1 MAEEGP
7 DGSRSFTNFDDSV
20 SFLGH
25 QMRSEMLDDSFKN
38 VRFVQDQSEELSKLR
53 IDNFNLRLLCHKY
66 EEVFKRGQIENA
78 GLRIYD
84 LEQEH
89 MKIRGQLGR
98 ASRIL
103 SSLRHENEGL
113 KKDNDELSEKLE
125 SCDIEWRK
133 KYDSLLFD
141 FQELKSSER
150 RAESR
155 CEVIENESFRLENA
169 KNAEMSTLQ
178 QKLTSAESKITLLEA
193 ELAELRSKENI
204 SVDRLSGFLGEEDKE
219 NVDLSGLLDPLL
231 SPLKMSRSTLLRRIS
246 AAQEML
252 KLLKSNCDSL
262 SVDLSNCKQELSVSK
277 TKFHLILEQ
286 YENEKAA
293 HLRDLEQR
301 DELERNLHDRISD
314 LLRDCNDKEYLNDEL
329 TRELKQMKEFDARI
343 KEEHMR
349 QLNKLHAVSFS
360 TFLEFIYLD
369 PIQRF

>member
-1 MAEEGP
+1 
-7 DGSRSFTNFDDSV
+7 
-20 SFLGH
+20 
-25 QMRSEMLDDSFKN
+25 
-38 VRFVQDQSEELSKLR
+38 
-53 IDNFNLRLLCHKY
+53 
-66 EEVFKRGQIENA
+66 
-78 GLRIYD
+78 
-84 LEQEH
+84 
-89 MKIRGQLGR
+89 
-98 ASRIL
+98 
-103 SSLRHENEGL
+103 
-113 KKDNDELSEKLE
+113 DELSEKLE

-277 TKFHLILEQ
+277 TKFH
-286 YENEKAA
+286 
-293 HLRDLEQR
+293 
-301 DELERNLHDRISD
+301 
-314 LLRDCNDKEYLNDEL
+314 
-329 TRELKQMKEFDARI
+329 
-343 KEEHMR
+343 
-349 QLNKLHAVSFS
+349 
-360 TFLEFIYLD
+360 
-369 PIQRF
+369 